1 MIGKTNYSNWRAL
14 LFWIYSLE
22 HVFLEILHILIIKLL
37 NIINMLSI
45 VIFPIPKDLSCVPK
59 LWQIIVLQIAGGSE
73 KIAPDRGLIVV
84 AASIFLQIA
93 KCISPYI
100 AKCICHKIQG
110 AQSQSHKKH
119 KQTNKQNKRLRPG
132 RWLIAWAAGSSIR
145 VNLCN
150 PGGSLSLVCRQC
162 HPWLKG
168 LFTIFLFLVR
178 SHILSSIM
186 GCGTA
191 DFGRRGL

>member
-1 MIGKTNYSNWRAL
+1 MIGKTNYSDWRAL

-45 VIFPIPKDLSCVPK
+45 VIVPIPKDLSCVPK

-119 KQTNKQNKRLRPG
+119 KQTKQKVAPWSVTNCMSCWIQHPSKSLQSRG
-132 RWLIAWAAGSSIR
+132 IALL
-145 VNLCN
+145 NLQAM
-150 PGGSLSLVCRQC
+150 P
-162 HPWLKG
+162 PMIKG
-168 LFTIFLFLVR
+168 IVHNFFIFGQISYFE
-178 SHILSSIM
+178 
-186 GCGTA
+186 
-191 DFGRRGL
+191 

>member
-1 MIGKTNYSNWRAL
+1 MSGETTPRCDHQWEIRLLPFSKWPLSRRWITVKKDSPCCYVTFSQTLIMIGKTNYSDWRAL

-45 VIFPIPKDLSCVPK
+45 VIVPIPKDLSCVPK

-110 AQSQSHKKH
+110 AQSQSHKNTN
-119 KQTNKQNKRLRPG
+119 KQTNKTKG
-132 RWLIAWAAGSSIR
+132 CA
-145 VNLCN
+145 
-150 PGGSLSLVCRQC
+150 LV
-162 HPWLKG
+162 G
-168 LFTIFLFLVR
+168 
-178 SHILSSIM
+178 
-186 GCGTA
+186 
-191 DFGRRGL
+191 D